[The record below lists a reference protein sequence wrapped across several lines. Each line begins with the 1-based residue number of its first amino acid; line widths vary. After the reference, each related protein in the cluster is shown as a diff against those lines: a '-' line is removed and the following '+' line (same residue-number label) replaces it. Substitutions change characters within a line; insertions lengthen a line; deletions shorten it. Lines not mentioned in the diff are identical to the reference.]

1 MWSLPDIKSL
11 NTRAA
16 AAASK
21 LKRVAISKRKPNC
34 EHWNCNSRAT
44 RSYLVY
50 DIFSDDPKAVLHL
63 CERHDGYSGDPMEGY
78 FTCAHCARVMIEN
91 YTWERYRVE
100 LDGETICLKCAA
112 EAHFSDPKN
121 WIEPQEVKSVIL
133 EPGGAP
139 LFDAKSGVL
148 NLARCQHVLGVE
160 QPLPAGIKF
169 VENAE
174 FDSCDG
180 HQISGRRLL
189 DVISDLDGQPF
200 VLVLDAAYQFAV
212 SIGIYVRAD
221 ERHADVL
228 KEEAA

>member
-1 MWSLPDIKSL
+1 MWSLPDIKAL

-16 AAASK
+16 SEASK
-21 LKRVAISKRKPNC
+21 LKRAATSKRKPKC
-34 EHWNCNSRAT
+34 EHWKCSSRAT

-63 CERHDGYSGDPMEGY
+63 CERHDGYSGDPIEGY
-78 FTCAHCARVMIEN
+78 FTCTQCNRVMVEN
-91 YTWERYRVE
+91 YTWEYYRVE
-100 LDGETICLKCAA
+100 HDGEAICLKCAA
-112 EAHFSDPKN
+112 EAYFSDPKN
-121 WIEPQEVKSVIL
+121 WIKPQEVKSVIL

-148 NLARCQHVLGVE
+148 NVAHCRHVLGVE

-189 DVISDLDGQPF
+189 DMISDLDGRPF
-200 VLVLDAAYQFAV
+200 VPVLDAAYQFAV
-212 SIGIYVRAD
+212 SIGIYVRVEKQSALAFA
-221 ERHADVL
+221 E
-228 KEEAA
+228 